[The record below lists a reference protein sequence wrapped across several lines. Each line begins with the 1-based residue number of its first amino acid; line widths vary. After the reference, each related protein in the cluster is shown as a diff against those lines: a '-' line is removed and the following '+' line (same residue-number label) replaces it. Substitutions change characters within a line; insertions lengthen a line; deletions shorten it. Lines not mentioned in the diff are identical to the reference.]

1 MLSVLSGLSANW
13 VSLILLFA
21 IIAVVWI
28 FDRKN
33 FKRDGIMF
41 LRRTDRGLKFIDNFA
56 KKHTSALRTFGTLGI
71 ILSFGALG
79 AGYVFKTEKK
89 KNPFAKT
96 LTVLA
101 VLLVIVYFLN
111 FKTIYALSGAV
122 FGASGFVA
130 FQLVDGVIN
139 MFLNPSA
146 AAQMQFVLPI
156 QTTSA
161 PVFYVPIDFWLISIF
176 VLLIVHE
183 FSHAFVSRAEGI
195 KVNSLGYGFMAV
207 IPLGFAEPD
216 EKELKKTSSIKKSRI
231 FSAGSFS
238 NIIAALISAFL
249 LVSSVFAIAALYTN
263 DGVRYSTVV
272 SKSPADMYFPHNG
285 TISEINGVKINNL
298 GELAAI
304 MDNVPV
310 ESEITA
316 LINGRNY
323 TIATAADPK
332 NSTRAF
338 MGISNLENAIAAK
351 EKYAGI
357 AGSGLASALLYI
369 ISLFKWLFLLNL
381 GIGLFNLLPLKPL
394 DGGLI
399 FEEIIKCFWPT
410 SWKPIYGAVALTTF
424 GLILFNLFG
433 VYLIRAIVSVL

>member
-1 MLSVLSGLSANW
+1 MLSVLSGLSTNW
-13 VSLILLFA
+13 ISLIVLLTL
-21 IIAVVWI
+21 IGIVWL

-33 FKRDGIMF
+33 FKREGIMF

-56 KKHTSALRTFGTLGI
+56 KKHTNALRTFGTLGI

-79 AGYVFKTEKK
+79 AGYAFRTEKK
-89 KNPFAKT
+89 KNPVSKT
-96 LTVLA
+96 LTAMA
-101 VLLVIVYFLN
+101 VLLIIGYLMN
-111 FKTIYALSGAV
+111 FRAIYALSGAI

-130 FQLVDGVIN
+130 VQLVEGIIN
-139 MFLNPSA
+139 LFLHPSA
-146 AAQMQFVLPI
+146 VSQMQFVLPI

-216 EKELKKTSSIKKSRI
+216 EKQLKKTESIKKSRI

-238 NIIAALISAFL
+238 NIIAAIIFML
-249 LVSSVFAIAALYTN
+249 LLTGTVFAVTAMYET

-272 SKSPADMYFPHNG
+272 SGSPAETHLPHNG
-285 TISEINGVKINNL
+285 TIKEINGVPIHNL
-298 GELAAI
+298 NELATV
-304 MDNVPV
+304 MDRVSLG
-310 ESEITA
+310 SEISV
-316 LINGRNY
+316 LINGQAY
-323 TIATAADPK
+323 GITSAEDPK

-338 MGISNLENAIAAK
+338 MGVSNLENVVVAK

-357 AGSGLASALLYI
+357 AGSGLASILLYV
-369 ISLFKWLFLLNL
+369 ISLFKWLFLLNI
-381 GIGLFNLLPLKPL
+381 GIGLFNLLPIKPL

-399 FEEIIKCFWPT
+399 FEEIIKCLWPK
-410 SWKPIYGAVALTTF
+410 SWKPIYGAVAMATF

-433 VYLIRAIVSVL
+433 SYLIRAVTSVL

>member
-1 MLSVLSGLSANW
+1 MLSILSGLSTNW
-13 VSLILLFA
+13 ISLIVLLA
-21 IIAVVWI
+21 IIGMVWI

-56 KKHTSALRTFGTLGI
+56 KKHTSALKTFGTFGI
-71 ILSFGALG
+71 ILAFGALG
-79 AGYVFKTEKK
+79 AGYVYKTEKK
-89 KNPFAKT
+89 KNPLAKT
-96 LTVLA
+96 LTALA
-101 VLLVIVYFLN
+101 VLLVIVYLLK
-111 FKTIYALSGAV
+111 FKTIYALSGAI

-130 FQLVDGVIN
+130 VQLVEGIIN
-139 MFLNPSA
+139 MFLQPSA
-146 AAQMQFVLPI
+146 ASQMQFVLPI

-176 VLLIVHE
+176 VLLVVHE

-216 EKELKKTSSIKKSRI
+216 EKQIKKTESIKKSRI

-238 NIIAALISAFL
+238 NIITAVISAL
-249 LVSSVFAIAALYTN
+249 LLMAAAFTVTALYKT
-263 DGVRYSTVV
+263 DGVRYGTVV
-272 SKSPADMYFPHNG
+272 SGSPADMYFPHNG
-285 TISEINGVKINNL
+285 TINEINGVIIHNTN
-298 GELAAI
+298 ELATL
-304 MDNVPV
+304 MDRVSP
-310 ESEITA
+310 ESEISV
-316 LINGRNY
+316 LINGRAYNI
-323 TIATAADPK
+323 TTAKDPK

-338 MGISNLENAIAAK
+338 MGVSNLENVVVAK

-357 AGSGLASALLYI
+357 AGSGLAPILLYL
-369 ISLFKWLFLLNL
+369 ISLFKWLFLLNI

-410 SWKPIYGAVALTTF
+410 SWKQIYGVVAMSTL
-424 GLILFNLFG
+424 GLILLNLFG
-433 VYLIRAIVSVL
+433 VYLIRAVVSVL

>member
-1 MLSVLSGLSANW
+1 MLSIFSGIPTNW
-13 VSLILLFA
+13 ISLIVLLT
-21 IIAVVWI
+21 IIGIVWI

-41 LRRTDRGLKFIDNFA
+41 LRRTERGLRFIDNFA
-56 KKHTSALRTFGTLGI
+56 KKHTNALKTFGTLGI
-71 ILSFGALG
+71 IMAFGALG
-79 AGYVFKTEKK
+79 AGYVNKTEKK
-89 KNPFAKT
+89 KNPLSKT

-101 VLLVIVYFLN
+101 VLLIIVYLLN
-111 FKTIYALSGAV
+111 FKTVYALSGAL

-130 FQLVDGVIN
+130 VQLVEGVIN
-139 MFLNPSA
+139 IFLAPSA
-146 AAQMQFVLPI
+146 ASSMQFVLPI

-216 EKELKKTSSIKKSRI
+216 EKQLKKTESIKKSRI

-238 NIIAALISAFL
+238 NILAAIISML
-249 LVSSVFAIAALYTN
+249 LLTGTVFAVSAMYETN
-263 DGVRYSTVV
+263 GVRYDSVV
-272 SKSPADMYFPHNG
+272 SGSPAESSLPHNG
-285 TISEINGVKINNL
+285 TITEINGVKTYNTN
-298 GELAAI
+298 ELAAV
-304 MDNVPV
+304 MDNVSKG
-310 ESEITA
+310 SEISILVDGHAYSLKTV
-316 LINGRNY
+316 
-323 TIATAADPK
+323 ADPK

-338 MGISNLENAIAAK
+338 MGITNLENAIAAK
-351 EKYAGI
+351 EKYTGFASG
-357 AGSGLASALLYI
+357 GLASVLLYF
-369 ISLFKWLFLLNL
+369 ISLFKWLFLLNI

-399 FEEIIKCFWPT
+399 FEEIVKGFWPN
-410 SWKPIYGAVALTTF
+410 SWKPIYGIVAMTTL

-433 VYLIRAIVSVL
+433 VYLVRAVASVL